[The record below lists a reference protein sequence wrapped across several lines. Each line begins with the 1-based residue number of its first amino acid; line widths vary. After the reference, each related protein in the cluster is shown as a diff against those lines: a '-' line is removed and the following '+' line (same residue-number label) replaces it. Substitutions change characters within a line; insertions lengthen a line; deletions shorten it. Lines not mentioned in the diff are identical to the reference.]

1 MKRAMARGLVEPELA
16 ILKRDA
22 EELAGQER
30 VAVTTAHLLAAIA
43 ARPSATQELLRE
55 RKLTQDAILGHA
67 RGLVDHLPDAL
78 RQVTERARALAQRT
92 QDGSTGAPHLLVAL
106 LHERRFAG
114 FQAVAS
120 AGVDPSRLRSV
131 ALNLAQGLVTRR
143 RVLARPTETRAT
155 PAAARASAPPAH
167 PRPGGVVIPLVP
179 VAPKKPPAREPNN
192 GSVSPAPQPTHQPP
206 VQNAQRT
213 LAATSPR
220 ARARSSSSPLE
231 ARAAGQ
237 SYELDPKC
245 FPTLTS
251 LGKNL
256 TLAAACGELDRVVG
270 REDEIE
276 SVLDVL
282 AKRQGNCPVLVGAPG
297 VGKTSVVRG
306 LVQRIAQGV
315 TTSQLDARIVIELP
329 VAEIVAGTGVRGA
342 RATRLGTL
350 KKELTTGAGR
360 VVVFFDELHQLFAGD
375 GMDEIQAEL
384 RLALGKGELFCIGAT
399 STANYAKYVETDP
412 TLARRLVPIEVEEPG
427 RADAFL
433 ILESVAEKLSAH
445 HAVAYGPEV
454 LAVAVNWSMQYLPG
468 RALPDKAIAL
478 LDLGGARARRRQQN
492 ELTVEVLAEVV
503 AEAADVPLER
513 LLETDAQRMLELE
526 RILGERVVGHQSE
539 LVRMA
544 RILRRN
550 TAGLGSKRPLGTFL
564 LLGPTGVGK
573 TETAKAIAEVLFG
586 SEHALTRFDLSEFSE
601 PHSIARLIGSP
612 PGYVGH
618 EAGGQLTEAVRR
630 RPYQVILLDEVEKA
644 HRDVLMAFLSVFD
657 EGHLTDGRGRRVDF
671 SQTVIL
677 LTSNL
682 GAEASGAVRR
692 RRAGFGNETEPMQE
706 ELERA
711 VLGAARATL
720 APELYNRIDE
730 VLVLAPLDRSQ
741 VKEIARR
748 LLTRL
753 GRHLLAQRG
762 VTLEWDAELL
772 DHLLDQGGY
781 EPSLG
786 ARPMKRTL
794 ARLVEAP
801 LAEWI
806 LLGQAELGRKVRLT
820 LKHGQLEVHPL
831 G

>member
-1 MKRAMARGLVEPELA
+1 MKRAMARGLVEPELVA
-16 ILKRDA
+16 LKRDA
-22 EELAGQER
+22 EQLAQEQR
-30 VAVTTAHLLAAIA
+30 TGVTTAHLLAAIA
-43 ARPSATQELLRE
+43 ARPSATQELLKE
-55 RKLTQDAILGHA
+55 RKLTRDAILGQA
-67 RGLVDHLPDAL
+67 RGMVDHLPDAL
-78 RQVTERARALAQRT
+78 RQVTERARALALRT
-92 QDGSTGAPHLLVAL
+92 QDGATGAPHLLVAL

-114 FQAVAS
+114 FQAVSS
-120 AGVDPSRLRSV
+120 AGVDPSRLRSA

-143 RVLARPTETRAT
+143 RVLGRPAETRAT
-155 PAAARASAPPAH
+155 PTARGCGPAAQ
-167 PRPGGVVIPLVP
+167 PRPSGVVIPLVP
-179 VAPKKPPAREPNN
+179 VAPRKPPPPRESTHASPSAAPRHPQAPKAQDAERLGGANNTRARPHLA
-192 GSVSPAPQPTHQPP
+192 GSSQPTKTNP
-206 VQNAQRT
+206 
-213 LAATSPR
+213 SF
-220 ARARSSSSPLE
+220 
-231 ARAAGQ
+231 
-237 SYELDPKC
+237 ELDPKL

-256 TLAAACGELDRVVG
+256 TLAAARGELDPVVG

-282 AKRQGNCPVLVGAPG
+282 AKRQGNCPVLVGVPG

-306 LVQRIAQGV
+306 LVQRIAQAMA
-315 TTSQLDARIVIELP
+315 TTELDSRVVVELP
-329 VAEIVAGTGVRGA
+329 IAEVVAGTGVRGTL
-342 RATRLGTL
+342 ATRLGAL
-350 KKELTTGAGR
+350 KKEIAAGAGR
-360 VVVFFDELHQLFAGD
+360 VVIFFDELHQLFTGD
-375 GMDEIQAEL
+375 GMDEIAGEL
-384 RLALGKGELFCIGAT
+384 RLALGKGELICMGAT
-399 STANYAKYVETDP
+399 TAANYAKYVESEP
-412 TLARRLVPIEVEEPG
+412 ALARRFVPIEVEEPS

-433 ILESVAEKLSAH
+433 ILESVAQKLSAH
-445 HAVAYGPEV
+445 HHVAYGSEV
-454 LAVAVNWSMQYLPG
+454 LAVAVSWSMQYLPG
-468 RALPDKAIAL
+468 KALPDKAIAL
-478 LDLGGARARRRQQN
+478 LDLGGARARRRQQT
-492 ELTVEVLAEVV
+492 ELTIEVLAEVV
-503 AEAADVPLER
+503 AEAADIPLER
-513 LLETDAQRMLELE
+513 LLETDTQRMLELE

-539 LVRMA
+539 LARIA

-550 TAGLGSKRPLGTFL
+550 AAGLGSKRPLGTFL

-573 TETAKAIAEVLFG
+573 TETAKAVAEVLFG

-682 GAEASGAVRR
+682 GAEASGALRR
-692 RRAGFGNETEPMQE
+692 RRAGFGNETEPRQE
-706 ELERA
+706 ELEQA
-711 VLGAARATL
+711 VLGTARSSL

-730 VLVLAPLDRSQ
+730 VLVLGPLDRSQ

-748 LLTRL
+748 LLGRL
-753 GRHLLAQRG
+753 GQHLLAQRG
-762 VTLEWDAELL
+762 VTLEWEAELL

-781 EPSLG
+781 DPSLG

-806 LLGQAELGRKVRLT
+806 LNGQAEQGRKLRLGIQQGRVH
-820 LKHGQLEVHPL
+820 LYPLE
-831 G
+831 